1 MAKTAAQHFN
11 TFHKAAHEYHSKM
24 IEAHRGMLKKA
35 EDESDRAFHEAAI
48 AAHASMQFVHH
59 HGIAQTAKAA
69 EEDELYKSNELV
81 PTQVSGVI
89 DPGKGPRAVIRPG
102 QREISGTGAMP
113 VGAEGFE
120 GLVKVGDDSEETWH
134 QRTNLSSP

>member
-1 MAKTAAQHFN
+1 MAKTAAQHLN
-11 TFHKAAHEYHSKM
+11 TFHKAAQEYHSKM

-35 EDESDRAFHEAAI
+35 EDDESARAFHETAI

-81 PTQVSGVI
+81 PTQVSGVT
-89 DPGKGPRAVIRPG
+89 DPSKGPRAVIRPG

-113 VGAEGFE
+113 VVAEGFE
-120 GLVKVGDDSEETWH
+120 NLVKIDD
-134 QRTNLSSP
+134 